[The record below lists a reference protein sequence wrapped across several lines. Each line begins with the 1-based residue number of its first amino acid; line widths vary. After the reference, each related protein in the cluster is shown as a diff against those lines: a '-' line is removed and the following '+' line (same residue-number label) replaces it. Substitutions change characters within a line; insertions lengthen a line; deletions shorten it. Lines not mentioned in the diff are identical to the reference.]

1 MTQPLSVINFCYF
14 WVAVLSFFFTIA
26 SFSCLYTFRI
36 KSTVK
41 IVVVMK
47 KVTSFLLRGSIMD
60 ATPLNTKLKALRTT
74 LGRLF
79 SSKNCKTHVRTIK
92 SWNHFLH
99 LWRRTLRKTS
109 TEQKWNQN
117 EPSALISRLT
127 RPGWVMTTKE
137 ITINK
142 NRYRLLNKFPSSTK
156 GKYMENSVENM
167 HIDITVF
174 QRSMTMHTSSSTSL
188 CSWKVTCY
196 LHGGRPAFWFIWV
209 DFNNN
214 RIVITSC
221 NVLRTKVDIS
231 VQIQTKQYD

>member
-1 MTQPLSVINFCYF
+1 M
-14 WVAVLSFFFTIA
+14 
-26 SFSCLYTFRI
+26 RI
-36 KSTVK
+36 
-41 IVVVMK
+41 
-47 KVTSFLLRGSIMD
+47 
-60 ATPLNTKLKALRTT
+60 
-74 LGRLF
+74 
-79 SSKNCKTHVRTIK
+79 IK
-92 SWNHFLH
+92 SWNHFPH
-99 LWRRTLRKTS
+99 LWRRTFRKTG
-109 TEQKWNQN
+109 TQQKLNQN
-117 EPSALISRLT
+117 ELSALVSRVT

-174 QRSMTMHTSSSTSL
+174 QRSMTMHTSSFASL
-188 CSWKVTCY
+188 CSWKVRCY
-196 LHGGRPAFWFIWV
+196 LHGARPAFWFIWV

-214 RIVITSC
+214 GIVITSC

>member
-1 MTQPLSVINFCYF
+1 
-14 WVAVLSFFFTIA
+14 
-26 SFSCLYTFRI
+26 
-36 KSTVK
+36 
-41 IVVVMK
+41 MK

-99 LWRRTLRKTS
+99 LWRRTFRKTS

-127 RPGWVMTTKE
+127 RPGWVMTRKE

-142 NRYRLLNKFPSSTK
+142 QIPLAQ
-156 GKYMENSVENM
+156 NM
-167 HIDITVF
+167 HIDIMVF
-174 QRSMTMHTSSSTSL
+174 QLPMTMHTGSFASL

-196 LHGGRPAFWFIWV
+196 LHRARPAFWFIWV
-209 DFNNN
+209 YFNHN
-214 RIVITSC
+214 RIMITSC

-231 VQIQTKQYD
+231 VQIQTEQYD